1 MANNLYKSAIIF
13 SQFRE
18 LNMILTALKISNMKQ
33 LNNEFLPFF
42 YRLRLVIALISI
54 YDLFH
59 YLVYKM

>member
-1 MANNLYKSAIIF
+1 MVNNLYRSAIIF
-13 SQFRE
+13 NQFE
-18 LNMILTALKISNMKQ
+18 GLNLTLTALKTSNMKQ

-54 YDLFH
+54 YSLFH